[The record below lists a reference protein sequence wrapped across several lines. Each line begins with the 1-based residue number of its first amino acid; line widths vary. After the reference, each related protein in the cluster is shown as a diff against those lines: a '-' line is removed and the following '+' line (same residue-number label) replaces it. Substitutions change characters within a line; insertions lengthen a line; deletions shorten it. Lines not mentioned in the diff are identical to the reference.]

1 MTDNE
6 RTELLRRAALENAIA
21 SNEMEGVVFTPA
33 MRDLLER
40 SSLGLVSEEAF
51 AREALAI
58 ALSDGNL
65 RVRFCFATCPAVACT
80 HVPSSSH

>member
-1 MTDNE
+1 MTD
-6 RTELLRRAALENAIA
+6 TEHADLLRRAALENAIA
-21 SNEMEGVVFTPA
+21 SGEMEGRVFTPA

-58 ALSDGNL
+58 ALSDE
-65 RVRFCFATCPAVACT
+65 
-80 HVPSSSH
+80 

>member
-1 MTDNE
+1 MTDTE
-6 RTELLRRAALENAIA
+6 RTEWLRIAALENAIA

-51 AREALAI
+51 DREVLAM
-58 ALSDGNL
+58 
-65 RVRFCFATCPAVACT
+65 VRSNP
-80 HVPSSSH
+80 

>member
-1 MTDNE
+1 MTDAE
-6 RTELLRRAALENAIA
+6 RTEWLRIAALENAIA

-40 SSLGLVSEEAF
+40 ESLGLVSEEAF

-58 ALSDGNL
+58 ALSD
-65 RVRFCFATCPAVACT
+65 A
-80 HVPSSSH
+80 

>member
-1 MTDNE
+1 MTD
-6 RTELLRRAALENAIA
+6 TEHTDLLRRAALENAIA

-58 ALSDGNL
+58 ALSDE
-65 RVRFCFATCPAVACT
+65 
-80 HVPSSSH
+80 